1 MPSRAALL
9 LALCVPAGVLAA
21 PPPDS
26 ATLMNEARC
35 QRRIASQGARFAQ
48 RVVKANLKCATA
60 VADCQIQC
68 EAGVYG
74 PSCDTN
80 PPPCC
85 DPDDP
90 SSSQGF
96 GDCMTTAQDTCDQQT
111 TNIARWEIDKQTSIT
126 TACAPL
132 TQEELCGANAEG
144 LNFATL
150 NAGCSAVIPGYACN
164 LANLVA
170 CVGGPL
176 EHQLLGEI
184 SATLNPR
191 LPDAVATFPAVLQ
204 AKFPGVPITRR
215 AIKETLPAGQADIWQ
230 ISGQAGDQVIVRV
243 KTRDDTGTSV
253 STLDPVATLFDGSL
267 NPVPNVTVVG
277 TQCPVGSA
285 CGLAG
290 CPLLKRSLPDDGAF
304 DIVVRAASTA
314 GCGGGGYRLVVTSPS
329 GSIPQLIADDVT
341 PPPGS

>member
-1 MPSRAALL
+1 V
-9 LALCVPAGVLAA
+9 LALAIGVSAG

-26 ATLMNEARC
+26 STLMHEAQC

-48 RVVKANLKCATA
+48 RVVKANLRCATA

-68 EAGVYG
+68 EEGVYG
-74 PSCDTN
+74 PSCDTS

-85 DPDDP
+85 DPNDP
-90 SSSQGF
+90 SSNQGF
-96 GDCMTTAQDTCDQQT
+96 GDCMTAAQETCDEQT
-111 TNIARWEIDKQTSIT
+111 ANIARWESEKQASIT
-126 TACAPL
+126 SACADL
-132 TQEELCGANAEG
+132 TQDELCGANAEG

-150 NAGCSAVIPGYACN
+150 NAGCSVVIPGYVCN
-164 LANLVA
+164 LANFVA

-176 EHQLLGEI
+176 EHQLLGQI

-191 LPDAVATFPAVLQ
+191 LPDAVATFPPSLQ
-204 AKFPGVPITRR
+204 AKFPGVPIARH
-215 AIKETLPAGQADIWQ
+215 AVKETLTAGKADIWQ
-230 ISGQAGDQVIVRV
+230 ITGQAGDQVIVRV
-243 KTRDDTGTSV
+243 KTKDDTGTSV
-253 STLDPVATLFDGSL
+253 STLDPVLTLFDAGL
-267 NPVPNVTVVG
+267 NPVRNSTVVT
-277 TQCPVGSA
+277 TQCPVASA

-304 DIVVRAASTA
+304 DIVVRAVSAA

-329 GSIPQLIADDVT
+329 GSVPQLIGDDVT